1 MQLEVEE
8 RGPVE
13 RRLRIEL
20 PTAEVDRVFD
30 HVFHEIGRS
39 ARLKGFRPGRVPRE
53 VLERYYAHEAR
64 HEALEH
70 LIRHSL
76 PKAIE
81 QAALEVIGEPR
92 LEPDEEPRAG
102 LPFRYAVA
110 LEIRPRIEIQQ
121 VKGLAVQRPVLP
133 EPEADPVESY
143 LEELRQGHAQ
153 LVAEPDGTLAA
164 RGHVAVLDFEG
175 RIDGKTFEGG
185 HGKEVSL
192 ELGAGAAIPGFAE
205 QVEGMVAGS
214 ERDFDLAVPEGYP
227 AAAVAGKTARFHVRL
242 VELKRKDLPALDD
255 EFAKDVS
262 EVETLEALRA
272 QLRERMEQGRTRERE
287 RRLREAVVA
296 ALVDANPFPVP
307 PSLVTREVDAR
318 IARVLRQLRVQ
329 SETQNLREQI
339 ERWREELR
347 PQADRAVR
355 LSLLAP
361 VIAAAEGI
369 RVSEEDVDARVRQM
383 AEAEERPYKE
393 LRRAFAEQGMLDGVR
408 AGLLEERVVELATS
422 AATLSDA

>member
-13 RRLRIEL
+13 RRLRVEL
-20 PTAEVDRVFD
+20 PTAEVDKVFD
-30 HVFHEIGRS
+30 HVFQEIGRS

-53 VLERYYAHEAR
+53 VLERYFAHEAR

-110 LEIRPRIEIQQ
+110 LEIRPKIELRQL
-121 VKGLAVQRPVLP
+121 KGLAVQRPALP
-133 EPEADPVESY
+133 EPEADPVEGY
-143 LEELRQGHAQ
+143 LEEQRQSHAQ

-164 RGHVAVLDFEG
+164 RSHMAVIDFEG

-185 HGKEVSL
+185 HGKEISL
-192 ELGAGAAIPGFAE
+192 ELGAGTAIPGFDE
-205 QVEGMVAGS
+205 QLEGMLVGS
-214 ERDFDLAVPEGYP
+214 EREFELAVPDGYP

-242 VELKRKDLPALDD
+242 VELKRKELPALDD
-255 EFAKDVS
+255 DFAKDVS
-262 EVETLEALRA
+262 EAETLDALRV
-272 QLRERMEQGRTRERE
+272 QLRDRVEQGRTRERE

-296 ALVDANPFPVP
+296 ALVDANPFPAP
-307 PSLVTREVDAR
+307 PSLVAGEVNAR
-318 IARVLRQLRVQ
+318 ISRVLRQLRVRD
-329 SETQNLREQI
+329 ETPELREQI

-347 PQADRAVR
+347 PLAERAVR

-361 VIAAAEGI
+361 VVAEAEGI
-369 RVSEEDVDARVRQM
+369 LVSEEEVDARVRQM
-383 AEAEERPYKE
+383 AEAEQRPYKE
-393 LRRAFAEQGMLDGVR
+393 LRRALSEQGMLDGLR
-408 AGLLEERVVELATS
+408 AGLVEERVVELATS

>member
-20 PTAEVDRVFD
+20 PTAEVDKVFD
-30 HVFHEIGRS
+30 HVFHEIGKS

-53 VLERYYAHEAR
+53 VLERYFAHEAR

-70 LIRHSL
+70 LVRRSL
-76 PKAIE
+76 PRAIE

-110 LEIRPRIEIQQ
+110 LEIRPKIELRQ
-121 VKGLAVQRPVLP
+121 VRGLAVKRPVLP
-133 EPEADPVESY
+133 EPEGDPVESY
-143 LEELRQGHAQ
+143 LEEARQGHAQ
-153 LVAEPDGTLAA
+153 LVAEPEGTLAA

-185 HGKEVSL
+185 SGKEVTL
-192 ELGAGAAIPGFAE
+192 ELGAGTAIPGFDE
-205 QVEGMVAGS
+205 QLEGMVVGG
-214 ERDFDLAVPEGYP
+214 ERDFDLSVPESYP
-227 AAAVAGKTARFHVRL
+227 VAAVAGKTARFHVRL
-242 VELKRKDLPALDD
+242 VELKRKELPALDD

-262 EVETLEALRA
+262 EAETLDALRG

-296 ALVDANPFPVP
+296 ALVEANPFPVP
-307 PSLVTREVDAR
+307 PSLVASEINAR
-318 IARVLRQLRVQ
+318 LARVLRQLRVRE
-329 SETQNLREQI
+329 ETPELREQV

-347 PQADRAVR
+347 PQAERAIA

-361 VIAAAEGI
+361 VIASAEGI
-369 RVSEEDVDARVRQM
+369 SISEEDVDARVRQM
-383 AEAEERPYKE
+383 AQAEERPYKE
-393 LRRAFAEQGMLDGVR
+393 LRRALSERGMLDGLR
-408 AGLLEERVVELATS
+408 ADLVEERVVELATS

>member
-20 PTAEVDRVFD
+20 PTAEVDKVFD
-30 HVFHEIGRS
+30 HVFQEIGKS

-53 VLERYYAHEAR
+53 VLERYFAHEAR

-70 LIRHSL
+70 LVRHSL

-110 LEIRPRIEIQQ
+110 LEIRPKIEVKQ
-121 VKGLAVQRPVLP
+121 VRGLAVARPMLP
-133 EPEADPVESY
+133 EPEGDPVESY
-143 LEELRQGHAQ
+143 LEEARQGHAQ
-153 LVAEPDGTLAA
+153 LVAEPEGTLAA

-185 HGKEVSL
+185 SGKEVTL
-192 ELGAGAAIPGFAE
+192 ELGAGTAIPGFDE
-205 QVEGMVAGS
+205 ELEGMVVGG
-214 ERDFDLAVPEGYP
+214 ERDFDLSVPESYP
-227 AAAVAGKTARFHVRL
+227 APAVAGKAARFHVRL
-242 VELKRKDLPALDD
+242 VELKRKELPALDD

-262 EVETLEALRA
+262 EAETLDALRA
-272 QLRERMEQGRTRERE
+272 KLRERMEQSREREKE

-296 ALVDANPFPVP
+296 ALVEANPFPVP
-307 PSLVTREVDAR
+307 PSLVASEINAR
-318 IARVLRQLRVQ
+318 LARVLRQLRVRE
-329 SETQNLREQI
+329 ETPELRAQI
-339 ERWREELR
+339 ERWREEMR
-347 PQADRAVR
+347 PQAERAVA

-361 VIAAAEGI
+361 VIASAEGI
-369 RVSEEDVDARVRQM
+369 SVSEEEVDARVRQM

-393 LRRAFAEQGMLDGVR
+393 LRRALSERGMLDGLR
-408 AGLLEERVVELATS
+408 AGLVEERVVELATS

>member
-30 HVFHEIGRS
+30 HVFHEIGRN

-53 VLERYYAHEAR
+53 VLERYFAHEAR

-70 LIRHSL
+70 LVRSSL

-110 LEIRPRIEIQQ
+110 LEIRPRIELKQI
-121 VKGLAVQRPVLP
+121 KGLAVTRPVLP
-133 EPEADPVESY
+133 APEGDPVESY
-143 LEELRQGHAQ
+143 LEEARQAHAQ
-153 LVAEPDGTLAA
+153 LVAEPEGTLAA

-185 HGKEVSL
+185 SGKEVTL
-192 ELGAGAAIPGFAE
+192 ELGAGTAIPGFDE
-205 QVEGMVAGS
+205 QIEGMVVGG
-214 ERDFDLAVPEGYP
+214 ERDFDLSVPESYP

-242 VELKRKDLPALDD
+242 VELKRKELPGLDD

-262 EVETLEALRA
+262 EAETLDALRA
-272 QLRERMEQGRTRERE
+272 QLRERMEQGRERERE

-296 ALVDANPFPVP
+296 ALVEANPFPVP
-307 PSLVTREVDAR
+307 PSLVASEINAR
-318 IARVLRQLRVQ
+318 LARVLRQLRVRE
-329 SETQNLREQI
+329 ETPELRAQI
-339 ERWREELR
+339 ERWREEMR
-347 PQADRAVR
+347 PQAERAVA

-361 VIAAAEGI
+361 VIASAEGI
-369 RVSEEDVDARVRQM
+369 SVSEDDVDARVRQM

-393 LRRAFAEQGMLDGVR
+393 LRRALSERGMLDGLR
-408 AGLLEERVVELATS
+408 ASLVEERVVELATS

>member
-20 PTAEVDRVFD
+20 PTAEVDKVFD
-30 HVFHEIGRS
+30 HVFHEIGKS

-53 VLERYYAHEAR
+53 VLERYFAHEAR

-110 LEIRPRIEIQQ
+110 LEIRPKIELKQ
-121 VKGLAVQRPVLP
+121 VRGLAVKRPILP
-133 EPEADPVESY
+133 EPEGDPVESY
-143 LEELRQGHAQ
+143 LEEARQGHAQ
-153 LVAEPDGTLAA
+153 LVAEPEGTLAA

-185 HGKEVSL
+185 SGKEVTL
-192 ELGAGAAIPGFAE
+192 ELGAGTAIPGFDE
-205 QVEGMVAGS
+205 QVEGMVVGG
-214 ERDFDLAVPEGYP
+214 ERDFDLSVPESYP
-227 AAAVAGKTARFHVRL
+227 AAAVAGKTAHFHVRL
-242 VELKRKDLPALDD
+242 VELKRKELPALDD

-262 EVETLEALRA
+262 EAETLDALRG
-272 QLRERMEQGRTRERE
+272 QLRERMEQGRERERE

-296 ALVDANPFPVP
+296 ALVEANPFPVP
-307 PSLVTREVDAR
+307 PSLVASEINAR
-318 IARVLRQLRVQ
+318 LARVLRQLRVRE
-329 SETQNLREQI
+329 ETPELRAQI
-339 ERWREELR
+339 ERWREEMR
-347 PQADRAVR
+347 PQAERAVA

-361 VIAAAEGI
+361 VIASAEGI
-369 RVSEEDVDARVRQM
+369 SVGEEEVDARVRQM

-393 LRRAFAEQGMLDGVR
+393 LRRALSERGMLDGLR
-408 AGLLEERVVELATS
+408 AGLVEERVVELATS

>member
-1 MQLEVEE
+1 MQFEVEE

-20 PTAEVDRVFD
+20 PTAEVDEVFD
-30 HVFHEIGRS
+30 HVFQEIGKS
-39 ARLKGFRPGRVPRE
+39 ARLKGFRPGRAPRE
-53 VLERYYAHEAR
+53 VLERYFAHEAR

-70 LIRHSL
+70 LVRQSL
-76 PKAIE
+76 PKALE

-110 LEIRPRIEIQQ
+110 LEIRPKIELAQ
-121 VKGLAVQRPVLP
+121 VRGLAVRRPVLP
-133 EPEADPVESY
+133 DPEGDPVERY
-143 LEELRQGHAQ
+143 LEESRQRHAQ
-153 LVAEPDGTLAA
+153 LVAEPEGTLAA
-164 RGHVAVLDFEG
+164 RGHVVVVDFEG
-175 RIDGKTFEGG
+175 RIEGRTFEGG
-185 HGKEVSL
+185 NGKEVTL
-192 ELGAGAAIPGFAE
+192 ELGAGTAIPGFDE
-205 QVEGMVAGS
+205 QLEGMVAGG
-214 ERDFDLAVPEGYP
+214 ERDFELGVPESYP

-242 VELKRKDLPALDD
+242 VELKRKELPALDD

-262 EVETLEALRA
+262 DAETLDALRTR
-272 QLRERMEQGRTRERE
+272 LRERMEQGRARELE

-307 PSLVTREVDAR
+307 PSLVTHETNAR
-318 IARVLRQLRVQ
+318 IARVLRQLRV
-329 SETQNLREQI
+329 SDDTPELRAQI
-339 ERWREELR
+339 ERWRDEMR
-347 PQADRAVR
+347 PAAERAVR

-361 VIAAAEGI
+361 VIASAEAI
-369 RVSEEDVDARVRQM
+369 EVSEQDVDARARQM

-393 LRRAFAEQGMLDGVR
+393 LRRALSERGMLDGLR
-408 AGLLEERVVELATS
+408 ASLVEERVVELATS